1 MKAQELRDIA
11 RRLLRIADEMEAG
24 QIEANARELERR
36 EGLHVTLPGND
47 LFSMLEKGEVERI
60 EQASDSDEG
69 TVTKVDGEVVETLS
83 EPKARAYQRVG
94 CKMKDDVIVAAD
106 TMKVGR
112 STGYCQRSDIERT
125 LRRLYSSASRE
136 EIREAVNGAVAE
148 LGLMCVT
155 HNSYRY
161 YRRNDRGRIIAT
173 ATAKLCESSED
184 LKKRLLYEDR
194 TKN

>member
-11 RRLLRIADEMEAG
+11 HRLIKMADEMEAG

-47 LFSMLEKGEVERI
+47 LFSMLEQAEAERDAQTYQS
-60 EQASDSDEG
+60 EESRATDTGQQSAAD
-69 TVTKVDGEVVETLS
+69 
-83 EPKARAYQRVG
+83 EPKAKSYARVG

-112 STGYCQRSDIERT
+112 ATGYCQRSDIERT
-125 LRRLYSSASRE
+125 LRRLYPSASRE

-173 ATAKLCESSED
+173 ATAKLCA
-184 LKKRLLYEDR
+184 
-194 TKN
+194 

>member
-36 EGLHVTLPGND
+36 EGLHVTIPQPD
-47 LFSMLEKGEVERI
+47 LFTGLEEKIKSATKSWEGV
-60 EQASDSDEG
+60 DVDKFMDEIRG
-69 TVTKVDGEVVETLS
+69 REPEAD
-83 EPKARAYQRVG
+83 EPKAKSYARVG

-112 STGYCQRSDIERT
+112 ETGYCQRSDIERT
-125 LRRLYSSASRE
+125 LRRLNPKASRE
-136 EIREAVNGAVAE
+136 DVREAVNSAVAE

-161 YRRNDRGRIIAT
+161 YRRNDRTRIIAI
-173 ATAKLCESSED
+173 ATAKLCA
-184 LKKRLLYEDR
+184 
-194 TKN
+194 

>member
-36 EGLHVTLPGND
+36 DGLHVTLPGND

-106 TMKVGR
+106 TMRVCR
-112 STGYCQRSDIERT
+112 ATGYCQRSDIERT
-125 LRRLYSSASRE
+125 LKRLNPDSSRE
-136 EIREAVNGAVAE
+136 DIRDAVNAAVAE

-155 HNSYRY
+155 HNSYRF
-161 YRRNDRGRIIAT
+161 YRRNDRGRIIELAT
-173 ATAKLCESSED
+173 NHLINT
-184 LKKRLLYEDR
+184 
-194 TKN
+194 TKQ

>member
-11 RRLLRIADEMEAG
+11 RRLLRMADEMEAG

-47 LFSMLEKGEVERI
+47 LFSMLE
-60 EQASDSDEG
+60 QAEAEHDAQTYQSEESRATDTGQQSAD
-69 TVTKVDGEVVETLS
+69 
-83 EPKARAYQRVG
+83 EPKAKSYARVG

-112 STGYCQRSDIERT
+112 ETGYCQRSDIERT
-125 LRRLYSSASRE
+125 LRRLNPKASRE
-136 EIREAVNGAVAE
+136 DIREAVNSAVAE

-173 ATAKLCESSED
+173 ATAKLCA
-184 LKKRLLYEDR
+184 
-194 TKN
+194 